1 MAIFKNGHSK
11 DLNVTWFSCEPFL
24 VKDLLMSRGRLS
36 NKQTLELSVLLDNN
50 IQGIKVYT
58 KFSHENQLIV

>member
-50 IQGIKVYT
+50 IQGI
-58 KFSHENQLIV
+58 